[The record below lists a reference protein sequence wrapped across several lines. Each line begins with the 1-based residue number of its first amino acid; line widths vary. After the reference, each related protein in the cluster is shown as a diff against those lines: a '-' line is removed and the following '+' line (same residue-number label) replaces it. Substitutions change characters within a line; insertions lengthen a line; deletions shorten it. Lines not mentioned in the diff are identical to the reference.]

1 MRGDVTTL
9 LATPAPGLF
18 DGLGGEPTL
27 DQLIAG
33 VWEGL
38 TAHATV
44 GCPVCEGEMRPEYG
58 AHALPLGGRCTECG
72 STLT

>member
-1 MRGDVTTL
+1 VRGDVTTL
-9 LATPAPGLF
+9 LATRAPDLF

-27 DQLIAG
+27 DQLIAS

-38 TAHATV
+38 AAHATV
-44 GCPVCEGEMRPEYG
+44 RCPVCEGEMCPEYG
-58 AHALPLGGRCTECG
+58 AHALPLGGRCAQCG

>member
-1 MRGDVTTL
+1 MTTL
-9 LATPAPGLF
+9 LAARAPSLF

-38 TAHATV
+38 TAQAGV
-44 GCPVCEGEMRPEYG
+44 ACPVCEGEMKPQDGARARPT
-58 AHALPLGGRCTECG
+58 GGRCTRCG

>member
-1 MRGDVTTL
+1 MTTL
-9 LATPAPGLF
+9 LATRAPRLF

-38 TAHATV
+38 TAPATAA
-44 GCPVCEGEMRPEYG
+44 CPVCEGEMEPEYDSQ
-58 AHALPLGGRCTECG
+58 ARPVGGRCTRCG
-72 STLT
+72 TTLA

>member
-1 MRGDVTTL
+1 VGEEVTTL
-9 LATPAPGLF
+9 FATRAPSLF

-27 DQLIAG
+27 DQVIAS

-38 TAHATV
+38 AAHATV
-44 GCPVCEGEMRPEYG
+44 ACPVCEAQMKPEYG
-58 AHALPLGGRCTECG
+58 VHPRPTGGRCTRCG

>member
-1 MRGDVTTL
+1 VEEDVTTL
-9 LATPAPGLF
+9 LATRAPRLF

-38 TAHATV
+38 AAHAAV
-44 GCPVCEGEMRPEYG
+44 ACPVCDGEMTAEDGAGTRP
-58 AHALPLGGRCTECG
+58 AGGRCRRCG
-72 STLT
+72 TTLT

>member
-9 LATPAPGLF
+9 LATGAPDLF

-27 DQLIAG
+27 DQLIAS

-38 TAHATV
+38 AAHAAV
-44 GCPVCEGEMRPEYG
+44 RCPVCEGEMRPEYG
-58 AHALPLGGRCTECG
+58 AHALPLGGRCAQCE

>member
-9 LATPAPGLF
+9 LATGAPDLF

-27 DQLIAG
+27 DQLIAS

-38 TAHATV
+38 AAHAAV
-44 GCPVCEGEMRPEYG
+44 GCPVCEGEMRSEYG
-58 AHALPLGGRCTECG
+58 AHALPLGGRCAQCE

>member
-18 DGLGGEPTL
+18 NGLGGEPTL

-44 GCPVCEGEMRPEYG
+44 RCPVCEGEMRPEYG
-58 AHALPLGGRCTECG
+58 ARALPLGGRCAECG